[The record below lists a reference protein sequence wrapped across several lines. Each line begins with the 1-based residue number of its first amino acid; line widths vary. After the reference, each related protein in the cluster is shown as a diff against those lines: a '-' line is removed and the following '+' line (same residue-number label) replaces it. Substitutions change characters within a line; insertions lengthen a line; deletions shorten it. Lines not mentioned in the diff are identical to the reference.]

1 MRFSARTYKNLWGNR
16 KFLIL
21 ILHQSGIIEKDPIFP
36 HPVSTW
42 HSRDD
47 SPNQEHRACWPT
59 ASSGSA
65 SIRRGHGGRHSHSLA
80 SRLRRLSSLQ
90 TDPGGVHLKLFQHSN
105 PGCRRLGLAL
115 RIVGRGCPSNC
126 RGLCRAPVPGRQ
138 SAESVGTPRL
148 IPGAGVGRIAT
159 LLLHCFPAFFRYTDL
174 VRRSVNM
181 WNVVEL
187 KSDSEL
193 DRKLRRLNWALQ
205 ADMPSPEP
213 AERDSFEEFQK
224 VWERSN
230 LMQEGL
236 DGGAGQEQTGGNE
249 GMLVESARSANIV
262 NSR

>member
-1 MRFSARTYKNLWGNR
+1 
-16 KFLIL
+16 
-21 ILHQSGIIEKDPIFP
+21 
-36 HPVSTW
+36 
-42 HSRDD
+42 
-47 SPNQEHRACWPT
+47 
-59 ASSGSA
+59 
-65 SIRRGHGGRHSHSLA
+65 
-80 SRLRRLSSLQ
+80 
-90 TDPGGVHLKLFQHSN
+90 
-105 PGCRRLGLAL
+105 
-115 RIVGRGCPSNC
+115 
-126 RGLCRAPVPGRQ
+126 
-138 SAESVGTPRL
+138 
-148 IPGAGVGRIAT
+148 
-159 LLLHCFPAFFRYTDL
+159 
-174 VRRSVNM
+174 M